1 MAKLIKFSE
10 IFKYLAHPH
19 TDFTKSKY
27 PVDIYFI
34 LSILKVYVLFFF
46 LAGMSGMLLNFFL
59 SENIHHQFTNQL
71 SNNQIKSQIGNP
83 GLFIFI
89 IGIISPIF
97 EEITFRLFLT
107 KFRKNIAIISI
118 SMIWGVLL
126 LEVMEEFQLLFYFK
140 DLLFFDLTMIFYVL
154 CFGSPI
160 YLLLKYVVNERF
172 INSLWEKYYPYIF
185 YSSSI
190 LFAFWHIQALN
201 INASNIVFLPFAI
214 LPYFILGLFYAYVRV
229 RYGLIWSIIMH
240 ILNNM
245 PTIFLSYHILMN

>member
-34 LSILKVYVLFFF
+34 LSIVKVYVLFFF
-46 LAGMSGMLLNFFL
+46 LAGMSGMLLNLFL
-59 SENIHHQFTNQL
+59 SENIHHHFTSQL

-83 GLFIFI
+83 GLFILI

-107 KFRKNIAIISI
+107 NFRKNISIISI

-140 DLLFFDLTMIFYVL
+140 DLLFYDLTMIFYVL
-154 CFGSPI
+154 CFGIPVF
-160 YLLLKYVVNERF
+160 LLLKYFVPEYQLNRF
-172 INSLWEKYYPYIF
+172 WQKHFPFIF
-185 YSSSI
+185 YSSSL
-190 LFAFWHIQALN
+190 LFAVWHVQSLN
-201 INASNIVFLPFAI
+201 VNASNFFLVPFAI
-214 LPYFILGLFYAYVRV
+214 LPYFILGLCYAYIRV
-229 RYGLIWSIIMH
+229 RYGILWAIIIH
-240 ILNNM
+240 ILNNL
-245 PTIFLSYHILMN
+245 PTIYLSYHILMN